1 MLAVTILGNNSA
13 LPAFDRHPTAQV
25 VTLDDYL
32 FLVDCGEGTQMQM
45 AKYRIRRS
53 RINHIFISHL
63 HGDHY
68 FGLIGL
74 ITSMGLLG
82 REHDMHLHAPAPLKD
97 LIDMQLKVADT
108 ALPFQLHFYPLQEG
122 LIAEEDKF
130 RVHCFKVNH
139 RIPCWGFRFEQ
150 IRAPRRVNP
159 QKAIEMGVPAV
170 FFDKLKQGEDYTNQ
184 AGVLIKNELVT
195 HSAPAPLSYAYS
207 ADTMYDERIIDKI
220 QGADLLYHET
230 TYLKDLADRAIKRYH
245 CTTEQAATIAQKA
258 GVKKLII
265 GHFSSKYEVLHE
277 FETEAKAVF
286 PNTELALEGVTYRV
300 QSS

>member
-1 MLAVTILGNNSA
+1 
-13 LPAFDRHPTAQV
+13 
-25 VTLDDYL
+25 
-32 FLVDCGEGTQMQM
+32 VDCGEGTQMQM

-108 ALPFQLHFYPLQEG
+108 ALPFKLHFYPLQEG
-122 LIAEEDKF
+122 LIVEEEKF
-130 RVHCFKVNH
+130 RVQCFKVNH

-150 IRAPRRVNP
+150 VRAPRRVNP
-159 QKAIEMGVPAV
+159 QKATEMGVPAV
-170 FFDKLKQGEDYTNQ
+170 FFDRLKRGEDYTSQ

-195 HSAPAPLSYAYS
+195 HAAPAPLTYAYS

-230 TYLKDLADRAIKRYH
+230 TYLKDLADRAVKRYH

-277 FETEAKAVF
+277 FESEARAVF

-300 QSS
+300 LSS